1 MKPSCFRLTI
11 DSNVEDAVLVSSM
24 IRGLLEQ
31 LRVDP
36 RDADMVE
43 LCLTEALV
51 NAVQHAYRG
60 ESGFEIVL
68 EVEMEPGAI
77 AMEVV
82 TRGES
87 TTREALEVA
96 AEDATH
102 FDAKT
107 LEDLPE
113 CGRGMLIIAEGMD
126 EWDYFRRDGADVLRI
141 RKVLG
146 EHPGN
151 R

>member
-11 DSNVEDAVLVSSM
+11 DSNVEDAVLASTM
-24 IRGLLEQ
+24 IRGLLDQ
-31 LRVDP
+31 LRVDSC
-36 RDADMVE
+36 DADMVE

-51 NAVQHAYRG
+51 NAVLHAYRG
-60 ESGFEIVL
+60 ESGFEVVL

-77 AMEVV
+77 VMEVV
-82 TRGES
+82 TTGES
-87 TTREALEVA
+87 TTREALEIA
-96 AEDATH
+96 AEQATH

-113 CGRGMLIIAEGMD
+113 GGRGMLIIAEGMD
-126 EWDYFRRDGADVLRI
+126 QWDYFRRDGADVLRM

-146 EHPGN
+146 GN
-151 R
+151 PRYS